1 MAIKLDK
8 FSVCMLFPLPKHW
21 FARLPALN
29 ASGVHDLM
37 PHDAADVTD
46 REVANAWDHGR
57 PTARHRRRAICIL
70 PLRPAERSRLAA
82 LAGLASFLKTFSISS
97 PLLTIGP
104 F

>member
-1 MAIKLDK
+1 MLMRPK
-8 FSVCMLFPLPKHW
+8 FR

-29 ASGVHDLM
+29 ASGVHGLM

-46 REVANAWDHGR
+46 REVANTWNHGR
-57 PTARHRRRAICIL
+57 PPARHRRRAICNA
-70 PLRPAERSRLAA
+70 PPPRPAERSRLAPRPGPFA
-82 LAGLASFLKTFSISS
+82 AFLRTFSISS